1 MEEGFIIVC
10 SEPFRVNSKDVV
22 KCLDDYEAVAWTSDP
37 TPYPDLTLAEVGSL
51 ATAALTLWAI
61 CWGIKHL
68 GRLIFNSKAGRF

>member
-1 MEEGFIIVC
+1 MEEGFILVC
-10 SEPFRVNSKDVV
+10 DEAFKVNTNGSV
-22 KCLDDYEAVAWTSDP
+22 KCRGSFESIAWTAEP
-37 TPYPDLTLAEVGSL
+37 TPYPDLTLEQVGSL